1 MPWHDAR
8 NLSSAFFIYLDKNAE
23 FIYTLTCLE
32 ISGLAEMP
40 ITGWTSGR
48 LLVFLFSFK
57 SNCTKNFNLQH
68 RSKPLFWAN
77 KKHTLQNCKCV
88 FSGRSD
94 GICSATLRAQA
105 FYAPFFAPLTR
116 LTRRGLK
123 TAHCAVFLT
132 SRSNPLL
139 RANKKHTTQIMRV
152 CFLWSEWRDLNP
164 WPHGPERRKTL
175 EKSIK
180 IGKRHNFDTKI
191 FGVFSYF
198 RRGTGTLFLI
208 SRSRG
213 EILMKIRALTYRLR
227 RVFLQ

>member
-1 MPWHDAR
+1 MPRHDAR

-48 LLVFLFSFK
+48 PLVFLFSFK

-68 RSKPLFWAN
+68 RSNPLLRAN
-77 KKHTLQNCKCV
+77 KKHTTQIMRVC
-88 FSGRSD
+88 FYGRSD

-116 LTRRGLK
+116 LLSRRGLK

-132 SRSNPLL
+132 SRSNPLFW
-139 RANKKHTTQIMRV
+139 ANKKHTTQTTRV
-152 CFLWSEWRDLNP
+152 CFLWSE
-164 WPHGPERRKTL
+164 
-175 EKSIK
+175 
-180 IGKRHNFDTKI
+180 
-191 FGVFSYF
+191 
-198 RRGTGTLFLI
+198 
-208 SRSRG
+208 
-213 EILMKIRALTYRLR
+213 
-227 RVFLQ
+227 